1 MSASSPLMPV
11 VVLISG
17 RGSNLQAII
26 EQAGHIGIRIAAVI
40 SNVANA
46 PGLYAAANAD
56 IPTDLVDH
64 HDYADRQHYDQALS
78 ARIDHYQPQLVI
90 LAGFM
95 RILSAAFV
103 QRYHGRLLNI
113 HPSLLPAYRG
123 LDTHQ
128 RVIHAGEREHGCTV
142 HFVTEELDGG
152 PIIAQRRV
160 AVAANDNAQTLAA
173 RVLQQ
178 EHQIYPLVI
187 SWFANGRLR
196 LQGNN
201 AQLDGNNLAPHGADS
216 DSLGNAA

>member
-1 MSASSPLMPV
+1 MNAASPVMPV
-11 VVLISG
+11 VALISG

-26 EQAGHIGIRIAAVI
+26 EQADAIGVRIAAVI
-40 SNVANA
+40 SNVAAA
-46 PGLYAAANAD
+46 PGLQAAATAG
-56 IPTDLVDH
+56 IPTEVVDH
-64 HDYADRQHYDQALS
+64 RDYADREQYDQALS

-95 RILSAAFV
+95 RILSSAFV
-103 QRYHGRLLNI
+103 HHYHGRMLNI

-123 LDTHQ
+123 LNTHQ

-152 PIIAQRRV
+152 PIVAQRRV
-160 AVAANDNAQTLAA
+160 SVAANDDEHSLAQ

-178 EHQIYPLVI
+178 EHQIFPLAI
-187 SWFANGRLR
+187 GWFASGRLR
-196 LQGNN
+196 LQGKH